1 MIIIELKTFKKLIYK
16 KEIWKLI
23 YPEEFKFRP
32 GIIRNILI
40 ENDKGIRVIT
50 NLKEIKPIKHKPIT
64 DFYNV

>member
-1 MIIIELKTFKKLIYK
+1 MKLIYK

-64 DFYNV
+64 NFVF

>member
-1 MIIIELKTFKKLIYK
+1 MRLIYK

-23 YPEEFKFRP
+23 CPEELKFRP

-50 NLKEIKPIKHKPIT
+50 NLKQVRTIKHKPIT
-64 DFYNV
+64 DFV